1 MSSTARSGGFAPP
14 ARDAAAPRLSGWRS
28 PPVVA
33 VALAALASGF
43 GQFGV
48 VAALGSVAST
58 FGHVTS
64 GPSLADQAGLSGS
77 ALGVGLAV
85 IRLSSLGGLPVTG
98 LADRFGRRPVL
109 LGSLA
114 VGLGLTVAAAASPGY
129 WWFVAIFACGRP
141 ALSAT
146 NGLAQLVAAEQTS
159 SSQRAKAIALVAAAY
174 AVGAG
179 LTAILHSLAASVLG
193 FRGLLLLA
201 LVPLVGV
208 VLLERALVEPD
219 RFAIEA
225 ARLEHPLPI
234 LGAVERP
241 YRRRLVVVCAIAL
254 LLSVITGPAN
264 SFVFLYAE
272 NVAKLPGWATAAM
285 VVGAGATGLLGL
297 LLGRVLADRVGR
309 RPAAAL
315 GMVATGAFGV
325 LTYLGPHLALVG
337 GYVLGVLAG
346 ATLAPAAGAL
356 VNELFPTSV
365 RASVTGWWL
374 AAGVV
379 GAAAGLALFGLL
391 ADVGNRFAAAAAE
404 VFLPATLGAAL
415 FVLLPETRGL
425 ELEAASPAQG

>member
-1 MSSTARSGGFAPP
+1 MSSSPRPGEVVPRVTGTV
-14 ARDAAAPRLSGWRS
+14 APRLSGWRS
-28 PPVVA
+28 APVVA

-77 ALGVGLAV
+77 ALGIGLAV

-98 LADRFGRRPVL
+98 LADRFGRRVMI
-109 LGSLA
+109 LGSLS

-159 SSQRAKAIALVAAAY
+159 SSERAKAIALVAAAY
-174 AVGAG
+174 GVGAG
-179 LTAILHSLAASVLG
+179 LTAIVHSLAASVLG

-225 ARLEHPLPI
+225 ARAEHPLPV

-241 YRRRLVVVCAIAL
+241 YRRRLAVVCTIAL

-297 LLGRVLADRVGR
+297 LLGRYLADRVGR

-315 GMVATGAFGV
+315 GMVATGLFGV
-325 LTYLGPHLALVG
+325 VTYLGPHLALVG
-337 GYVLGVLAG
+337 GYVLGVLSG

-374 AAGVV
+374 ASGVL
-379 GAAAGLALFGLL
+379 GAAGGLALFGVL
-391 ADVGNRFAAAAAE
+391 ADVGNRFGNAAAE

-415 FVLLPETRGL
+415 FLALPETRGG
-425 ELEAASPAQG
+425 ELEAASPAGA